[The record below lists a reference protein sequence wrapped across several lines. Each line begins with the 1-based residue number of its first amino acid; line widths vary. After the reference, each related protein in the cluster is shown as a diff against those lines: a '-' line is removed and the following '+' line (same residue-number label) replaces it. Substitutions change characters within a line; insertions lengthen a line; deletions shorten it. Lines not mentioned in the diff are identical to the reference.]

1 MDPVTNTAPVAA
13 PANRGI
19 VVRDRLTLDSPRPN
33 VDFLYSPFKNGQSV
47 LGTSQG
53 AGQRVNYPIPPNMRV
68 AMGLPMQH
76 RLNKAV

>member
-1 MDPVTNTAPVAA
+1 MDPITNTAAA
-13 PANRGI
+13 PAHRGI

-53 AGQRVNYPIPPNMRV
+53 TGQRVIYPIPANLRV

-76 RLNKAV
+76 RLSKAI